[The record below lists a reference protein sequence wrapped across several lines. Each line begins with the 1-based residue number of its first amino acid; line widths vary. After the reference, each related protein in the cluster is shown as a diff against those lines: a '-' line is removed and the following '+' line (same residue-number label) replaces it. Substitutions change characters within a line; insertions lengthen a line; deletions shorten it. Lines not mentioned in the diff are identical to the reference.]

1 MEVIENHLLIF
12 IFDLQTACRKGL
24 NKRLDRLLITLCNSG
39 GTFVS
44 ENAMHPSLQSQV
56 YNFQ

>member
-24 NKRLDRLLITLCNSG
+24 NK
-39 GTFVS
+39 GTPIPIVI
-44 ENAMHPSLQSQV
+44 ATAI
-56 YNFQ
+56 